1 LPDVTLLIVSV
12 AAPAF
17 VTMTLSLELP
27 VTGTFPNATDLRLTE
42 NPVPVPLTA
51 TVSRMVDALCVNT
64 MVPFWTPVTA
74 GVNVILNVLLA
85 PGCIVPL
92 AGLTAYRAFVDVTL
106 LITRGAVPV
115 FVTVTLSGFPVA
127 ITTNP

>member
-1 LPDVTLLIVSV
+1 
-12 AAPAF
+12 
-17 VTMTLSLELP
+17 
-27 VTGTFPNATDLRLTE
+27 
-42 NPVPVPLTA
+42 
-51 TVSRMVDALCVNT
+51 MVDALCVNT
-64 MVPFWTPVTA
+64 IFPFWTPVTA

-85 PGCIVPL
+85 LGSIVPF
-92 AGLTAYRAFVDVTL
+92 AGVTAYRAFVDVTL